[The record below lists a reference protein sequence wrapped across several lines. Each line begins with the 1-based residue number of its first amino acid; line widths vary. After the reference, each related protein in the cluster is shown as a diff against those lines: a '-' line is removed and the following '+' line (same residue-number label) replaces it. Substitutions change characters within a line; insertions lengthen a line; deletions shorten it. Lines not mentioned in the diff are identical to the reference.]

1 MDAYKKHTQSFFYE
15 SLFLFQTDKWCV
27 VGGGEDW
34 SVASPEQMK
43 GTLARWR
50 TRPSLGGRGI
60 PTGTLVLR
68 DKGTLQ
74 KYQGTSEVM

>member
-1 MDAYKKHTQSFFYE
+1 MY
-15 SLFLFQTDKWCV
+15 
-27 VGGGEDW
+27 GRGGEDW
-34 SVASPEQMK
+34 SVQIK

-50 TRPSLGGRGI
+50 TWPSLGGPGI
-60 PTGTLVLR
+60 PTGTLVPR